1 MLPEGTIR
9 NETIVLDQPLHISG
23 KSASESGGEGKGR
36 ADREKAD
43 ATKHS
48 QEAPS
53 ETTPLP
59 RDYGLTLEEELLLQ
73 QLQQAQFWSD
83 RHLDLNNQGST
94 VATCPPQLDSL
105 PDSWELTR
113 GLTLHDWQ
121 KACVEAWFQASQRG
135 VLKVV
140 TGAGKTILAL
150 AIAQRLQQSERSS
163 LRVAV
168 VVPTVVL
175 LNQWKEELAA
185 HSNLPSSAI
194 GLMGG
199 GHSDGFNDEIRVLIC
214 VLNSAAKKLPGEV
227 ERTGIGNDL
236 LLIVDECHRAGAS
249 EMKKVFAA
257 KRAFSLGLSATPER
271 ENDVLPDDEDGQSAS
286 ESDET
291 IPFEETVLGQALG
304 PVVFEMNYA
313 EAIRN
318 GVLPPFRIVHYGL
331 SLGLKEREKYE
342 RVSRDI
348 TDLRSEL
355 ETGTRRGLALIRW
368 CRSRAGAQNPRATQF
383 LSLTSERKR
392 LLYRIDE
399 RFNAVLAILQRAF
412 AQNPNTKAI
421 LFHESIEEVMGLFG
435 RLREAG
441 YAVVAEHSEFPDSM
455 RAESLRLFRQGT
467 ARVIV
472 SARSL
477 IEGFNVPSADLG
489 IIVAA
494 SASVRQRVQTLG
506 RLLRRNRTADGIEKQ
521 ATLYVLYAAGT
532 VDEMIYAKADWEQFV
547 GAERNEYFRWDS
559 VARSEPQSCKEP
571 PRRPPLDETCLDA
584 KSLVPGGT
592 YPGDSDQ
599 GKMYSLD
606 TQGTVRD
613 ESGNL
618 VKPHSQ
624 LSSVL
629 ANHLR
634 AGGRFRITPRN
645 RFVTK
650 LEKTSD
656 GWQALYLG
664 RLDEPVEAIETQ
676 NEDGSVADYS
686 PGAPYPLGRVKGTVF
701 SVLQRDKRLIAR
713 KTKGRAA
720 FVVPAEKLA
729 NKEKQAALRQIQGE
743 LADVYARGHQISKI
757 TVTEAG
763 HVVYVFQNQ
772 AFFVGLA
779 PEGAEGFIFEERNK
793 TSL

>member
-1 MLPEGTIR
+1 L
-9 NETIVLDQPLHISG
+9 L
-23 KSASESGGEGKGR
+23 
-36 ADREKAD
+36 
-43 ATKHS
+43 
-48 QEAPS
+48 
-53 ETTPLP
+53 
-59 RDYGLTLEEELLLQ
+59 RDPGLTPEEALLLQ
-73 QLQQAQFWSD
+73 QLQQARFWSE
-83 RHLDLNNQGST
+83 RHHDPNNRGSAD
-94 VATCPPQLDSL
+94 ATSL
-105 PDSWELTR
+105 SKLESMPDSWELTR
-113 GLTLHDWQ
+113 GLTLHEWQ
-121 KACVEAWFQASQRG
+121 KACVEAWFQAGQRG

-150 AIAQRLQQSERSS
+150 AIAQRLQQSKRSS
-163 LRVAV
+163 LRVAI

-175 LNQWKEELAA
+175 LDQWREELSA
-185 HSNLPSSAI
+185 HSNLPASAI

-214 VLNSAAKKLPGEV
+214 VLNSAAKKLPPEV
-227 ERTGIGNDL
+227 ERAAIGKDL

-249 EMKKVFAA
+249 EMKQVFATR
-257 KRAFSLGLSATPER
+257 RAFSLGLSATPER
-271 ENDVLPDDEDGQSAS
+271 ENDVLPDEDDAQSERES
-286 ESDET
+286 EEA
-291 IPFEETVLGQALG
+291 IPFADSVLGQELG

-331 SLGLKEREKYE
+331 SLVPKEREKYE

-348 TDLRSEL
+348 TDLRTEL

-368 CRSRAGAQNPRATQF
+368 CRSRAGAQNPRAAQF
-383 LSLTSERKR
+383 LSLASERKR
-392 LLYRIDE
+392 LLYRIEE

-489 IIVAA
+489 IIIAA

-506 RLLRRNRTADGIEKQ
+506 RLLRRNRTLDGVEKQ
-521 ATLYVLYAAGT
+521 ATLYVLYASGT

-547 GAERNEYFRWDS
+547 GAERNEYFRWES
-559 VARSEPQSCKEP
+559 VDRSEPQSCAEP
-571 PRRPPLDETCLDA
+571 PRRPPLDESCVDA
-584 KSLVPGGT
+584 TTLVPGGP

-606 TQGTVRD
+606 TQGTIRD

-618 VKPHSQ
+618 VKPHEQ
-624 LSSVL
+624 LRAAL
-629 ANHLR
+629 ANHR
-634 AGGRFRITPRN
+634 RTGGRFRITPRN

-650 LEKTSD
+650 LEKTAD

-664 RLDEPVEAIETQ
+664 RLDEPVETIETQ
-676 NEDGSVADYS
+676 NADSLAVGDYS
-686 PGAPYPLGRVKGTVF
+686 PGAPYPLGRVKGKVF

-713 KTKGRAA
+713 KVKGRVE
-720 FVVPAEKLA
+720 FVVPADKLVD
-729 NKEKQAALRQIQGE
+729 KQKRAALFEIQRT
-743 LADVYARGHQISKI
+743 LSDVYARGRKISKI
-757 TVTEAG
+757 TVTDTG
-763 HVVYVFQNQ
+763 HVVYVFDGE
-772 AFFVGLA
+772 AHFVGHA
-779 PEGAEGFIFEERNK
+779 PEGAEGFVFEQKDK
-793 TSL
+793 TNP